1 MISKQRLLLFTGTGA
16 LMCALLFGI
25 FVATFASTRDRLI
38 VTMFDV
44 GQGDAI
50 LIRTPY
56 QQNIVIDGGPDGRIS
71 EKLSG
76 RLPFFDRTLDLVVL
90 THPHADHVT
99 GLVDLLD
106 RYRVRKIVIG
116 PASHTTA
123 EYRTF
128 LETVFSHRIPLE
140 TVGGGDVFRF
150 GSDCA
155 LAILAP
161 GDMPIA
167 TSRTTGEREQE
178 REQDLNDSS
187 IVATL
192 TFNTNE
198 FLLMGDAGRR
208 IEQELLARGAIDDI
222 DVLKVGHH
230 GSKGAST
237 DEFLAVARPEIA
249 IISSGRGNSYGH
261 PHRAAL
267 ERLKAARAAIW
278 RTDEQGDVELV
289 SDGRIISIH
298 SQK

>member
-1 MISKQRLLLFTGTGA
+1 
-16 LMCALLFGI
+16 MCALLFGI
-25 FVATFASTRDRLI
+25 FVATFASTRDRLV

-116 PASHTTA
+116 GAHHTTV

-140 TVGGGDVFRF
+140 TARSGDVFRF
-150 GSDCA
+150 GVDCV
-155 LAILAP
+155 LAVLASGGTPLAP
-161 GDMPIA
+161 
-167 TSRTTGEREQE
+167 SRVGRRDQE
-178 REQDLNDSS
+178 KDLNDSS

-198 FLLMGDAGRR
+198 FLLMGDAGQR
-208 IEQELLARGAIDDI
+208 IEQELLGKGAIDDI

-237 DEFLAVARPEIA
+237 DEFLAAARPEIA

-267 ERLKAARAAIW
+267 DRLEAARAAIW
-278 RTDEQGDVELV
+278 RTDERGDVELV
-289 SDGRIISIH
+289 SDGETISIH

>member
-1 MISKQRLLLFTGTGA
+1 MISKQRLLLCIGTGA

-25 FVATFASTRDRLI
+25 FVATFASTRDRLL

-71 EKLSG
+71 EKISG

-90 THPHADHVT
+90 THPHADHVA
-99 GLVDLLD
+99 GLIDLID

-116 PASHTTA
+116 GAHHTTV

-140 TVGGGDVFRF
+140 TVRDGDVFRF

-155 LAILAP
+155 LEILAP
-161 GDMPIA
+161 GDMSGA
-167 TSRTTGEREQE
+167 TSRTTGE

-192 TFNTNE
+192 NFNTNE

-208 IEQELLARGAIDDI
+208 IEQELLEKRAIDDI

-267 ERLKAARAAIW
+267 DRLETARAAIW
-278 RTDEQGDVELV
+278 RTDEWGDVDLV